1 MTRREAD
8 EYNNFLKKE
17 LEQTSLEYGMGEAV
31 GDYLVD
37 HFITVIPED
46 ARKGMVF
53 SGEKSASYKAGNVK
67 IDFKK
72 ALIAGLELALSIS
85 EPENIFNYIQLMIA
99 SAFFIV
105 KSVKREISQMES
117 WIVYCLHEKNAYG
130 TGVEEDSIVNEVQEW
145 YQQKE
150 GKNLEC
156 DRICEALNSLY
167 EGRIVEFNSGKVY
180 LREKVFGK
188 VS

>member
-53 SGEKSASYKAGNVK
+53 LGEKSASYKAGNVK

-85 EPENIFNYIQLMIA
+85 EPENIFNYMKL
-99 SAFFIV
+99 
-105 KSVKREISQMES
+105 
-117 WIVYCLHEKNAYG
+117 
-130 TGVEEDSIVNEVQEW
+130 
-145 YQQKE
+145 
-150 GKNLEC
+150 
-156 DRICEALNSLY
+156 
-167 EGRIVEFNSGKVY
+167 
-180 LREKVFGK
+180 
-188 VS
+188 